1 MGIHSNGV
9 LNRELVVGTHRTRS
23 LNSRNELERM
33 MKTTSSVLV
42 CLLVIA
48 GSICIARSA
57 EADCSGRICNG
68 GKITAL
74 ITRGDTGDVFVVTEH
89 SSSGLEC
96 TTYNGQIKLESNN
109 TLFKEIYSMLLA
121 AYVSNKDVYIRMKDS
136 ESSCVIQYTVLGW

>member
-1 MGIHSNGV
+1 
-9 LNRELVVGTHRTRS
+9 
-23 LNSRNELERM
+23 

-57 EADCSGRICNG
+57 EADCSGTICNG

-74 ITRGDTGDVFVVTEH
+74 IARGDTGDVFVVTEH

-121 AYVSNKDVYIRMKDS
+121 AYVSNKDVYIKMKDS
-136 ESSCVIQYTVLGW
+136 ESCVIQYTILGW

>member
-1 MGIHSNGV
+1 
-9 LNRELVVGTHRTRS
+9 
-23 LNSRNELERM
+23 

-89 SSSGLEC
+89 SSSGLAC

-109 TLFKEIYSMLLA
+109 TLLFKEIYSMLLA